1 MKKKPTG
8 WQVVLPLIFV
18 VGTIAAPP
26 RALAQTDQAT
36 KEATESQLKEGLQ
49 DPSMLFNL
57 AKAEELTGHL
67 AEALQ
72 HYKLFVADRTVA
84 GGDRETALEH
94 IAELAALVGHIA
106 IDATAGA
113 ELWIDD
119 QMLPNKAPLGEPA
132 DVAAGTHTVRARLG
146 DQTET
151 VSVSCAPGQTVQ
163 AKIDIVLT
171 GAPLLPVPT
180 ARESIAN
187 LQGTGQKPPKDE
199 RYAASGARVAT
210 LVALGVGA
218 VALLGTGIGL
228 EVASSKA
235 SSAAA
240 ADATQLQYGGISS
253 SVCSDPMMAES
264 ITACSSLANELSAHS
279 ADASAATGLFV
290 GAGVLAATFAVTWVL
305 WPKARLGEQAAV
317 VPLVSPSMAGLGLGG
332 SF

>member
-1 MKKKPTG
+1 MRKKPTG
-8 WQVVLPLIFV
+8 WQVVLPLVLV
-18 VGTIAAPP
+18 VGTTAVPP
-26 RALAQTDQAT
+26 RALAQTDPAT
-36 KEATESQLKEGLQ
+36 KEAAESQLKEGLR
-49 DPSMLFNL
+49 DPSILFNL
-57 AKAEELTGHL
+57 ARAEQLTGHL
-67 AEALQ
+67 TEALQ

-119 QMLPNKAPLGEPA
+119 QRLPSKAPLGEPA
-132 DVAAGTHTVRARLG
+132 DVAAGTHTLRARLG

-163 AKIDIVLT
+163 AKIDIVPT
-171 GAPLLPVPT
+171 GAPLLRVPT
-180 ARESIAN
+180 ARENIAN
-187 LQGTGQKPPKDE
+187 LQGTVQKPPKDE
-199 RYAASGARVAT
+199 RYTASGARVAT

-218 VALLGTGIGL
+218 VALLGAGIGL

-240 ADATQLQYGGISS
+240 ADVTQLQYGGISS
-253 SVCSDPMMAES
+253 SVCSDGMMAES
-264 ITACSSLANELSAHS
+264 ITACSNLANELSAHS
-279 ADASAATGLFV
+279 AEASAATGLFV
-290 GAGVLAATFAVTWVL
+290 GAGVLAATFAVTWVV
-305 WPKARLGEQAAV
+305 WPKARLGEQAEV

>member
-1 MKKKPTG
+1 MRKKLTG
-8 WQVVLPLIFV
+8 WQVVLPLVLV
-18 VGTIAAPP
+18 VGTIAVPP
-26 RALAQTDQAT
+26 RALAQTDPAT
-36 KEATESQLKEGLQ
+36 KEAAESQLKDGPR
-49 DPSMLFNL
+49 DPSILFNL
-57 AKAEELTGHL
+57 ARAEQLAGHL

-119 QMLPNKAPLGEPA
+119 QMLPSKAPLGEPA

-151 VSVSCAPGQTVQ
+151 VNVSCAPGQTVQ

-187 LQGTGQKPPKDE
+187 LQGAGQKPPKDE

-218 VALLGTGIGL
+218 VALLGAGIGL

-240 ADATQLQYGGISS
+240 ADVTQLQYGGISS
-253 SVCSDPMMAES
+253 SVCSDGMMAES
-264 ITACSSLANELSAHS
+264 ITACSNLANELSAHS
-279 ADASAATGLFV
+279 AEAGAATGLFV
-290 GAGVLAATFAVTWVL
+290 GAGVLAATFAVTWVV
-305 WPKARLGEQAAV
+305 WPKARLGEQAEV